1 MNVSANPRCR
11 LAPRMSPLECVPSMP
26 NSFIT
31 RFNGVPERLDCTRF
45 TQLST
50 VRRHYKQRRQ
60 TQNVLN
66 QSPNSIQYP
75 YISG

>member
-1 MNVSANPRCR
+1 MTLSANPRCR

-31 RFNGVPERLDCTRF
+31 TFNGIPERLDCTRF
-45 TQLST
+45 TQLFT
-50 VRRHYKQRRQ
+50 VRRYHQQRRQ
-60 TQNVLN
+60 PQKPFN